1 MRGQTSMRN
10 SSPKVDFKARQLEF
24 TAYIR
29 NPDSA
34 PIPLGIKKKR
44 MQMYRQLFFNNIE
57 GFLAGN
63 FPVLRKILNDTQ
75 WLALAQDFFATHQ
88 CATPYFAE
96 IPEEFIDYLQN
107 ERQNLEDL
115 PFLLEL
121 AHYEWV
127 EMALSIAKDS
137 ILENDNNLTDILHK
151 NIQLSSLAWALA
163 YTYPVHKISPQFVP
177 LTAPNQ
183 PTFLV
188 VYRDK
193 DDDMHFLEITPVT
206 YRLLEIVQENNN
218 NTVQHCLLQIAQET
232 RHLNSEKIINAGL
245 EILKGLAEKN
255 IVAITTTTPQ

>member
-1 MRGQTSMRN
+1 MRGQASMRN
-10 SSPKVDFKARQLEF
+10 SPPKVDFKAKQLEF
-24 TAYIR
+24 TTYIR
-29 NPDSA
+29 NPDGT

-63 FPVLRKILNDTQ
+63 FPILRKILNDTQ

-88 CATPYFAE
+88 CTTPYFAE

-127 EMALSIAKDS
+127 EMALSIAKD
-137 ILENDNNLTDILHK
+137 NILHNDDIDWANSLHS
-151 NIQLSSLAWALA
+151 NIQLSPVAWPLA
-163 YTYPVHKISPQFVP
+163 YSYPVHKISPHYLP
-177 LTAPNQ
+177 LTASAQ
-183 PTFLV
+183 PTFLI

-193 DDDMHFLEITPVT
+193 ADDVHFMEITPVT
-206 YRLLEIVQENNN
+206 YRLLEIVQENEHS
-218 NTVQHCLLQIAQET
+218 TVESCLMQVAQET
-232 RHLNSEKIINAGL
+232 QQVNFELIINAG
-245 EILKGLAEKN
+245 IQVLKDLAEKN
-255 IVAITTTTPQ
+255 IVALSRQN